1 MTKLARPVIM
11 FMYNVMM
18 PSDRGSS
25 YLQCIYLPSLMNLAP
40 MTGILPHRQR
50 WMQFPGGMENILLVC
65 GSIWMVPVDLTRRLA
80 IGLEQ
85 QPLSFLL
92 TQWLGNGLVDFKVA
106 QSHSQLPPHL
116 LKLEHSYRPFYG
128 QTHFSTNVD
137 VHTASLSH
145 SMGMPLVRVTLLKAY
160 GYHRR
165 TNQLPMDAVI

>member
-1 MTKLARPVIM
+1 MHLPAFLDESCTNDWHPATQAALDAIPRWDGEYPLGLRFYM
-11 FMYNVMM
+11 
-18 PSDRGSS
+18 DGSS
-25 YLQCIYLPSLMNLAP
+25 RFDQEA
-40 MTGILPHRQR
+40 G
-50 WMQFPGGMENILLVC
+50 
-65 GSIWMVPVDLTRRLA
+65 